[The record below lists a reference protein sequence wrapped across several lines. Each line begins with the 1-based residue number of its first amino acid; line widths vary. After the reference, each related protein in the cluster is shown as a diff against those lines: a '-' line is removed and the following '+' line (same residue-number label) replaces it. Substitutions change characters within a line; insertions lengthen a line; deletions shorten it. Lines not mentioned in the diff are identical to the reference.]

1 MQTQS
6 RCRWKNQ
13 FFSKTIYSTKIALM
27 GVKDSPIQNGRLRV
41 KKQTKLRQTH
51 RHEPGPELDVDTPK
65 KDK

>member
-1 MQTQS
+1 
-6 RCRWKNQ
+6 
-13 FFSKTIYSTKIALM
+13 M

-65 KDK
+65 IDK